1 MLDAL
6 VGMPLLGGVFG
17 YVVPFLLLLTLV
29 VFVHEMGHYLAARW
43 RGIHS
48 ETVAVGFGPEIVGWT
63 DAAGTRWRLCWIPIG
78 GYVQFRGDTEP
89 SSTGASPSPEPGSFA
104 GAALLSRAIVVAAGP
119 VMNFLFAAVIF
130 ALVAGIP
137 GLPGSAP
144 EVGLIDDSQMAAD
157 LGLQEG
163 DRIERVNG
171 VAVETAVDVLRR
183 LQEGDGGPVFLTVLR
198 EGDRLSLSAP
208 GRPLQ
213 IDQVLADSPAEL
225 AGLRSGDRILA
236 INGAPVGSFREL
248 QEWVRGSDGDGLRF
262 EVERQGRVLTLAV
275 RPELRVVED
284 PLTGAAERVGF
295 IGVSRYM
302 SLLFQP
308 PRERLGPFSALA
320 FGVEQTAA
328 VIVTSL
334 SFVGDLILGQGN
346 VNQLGG
352 PVAIAEFSGEAA
364 QAGLWDFLALIA
376 IISASIGL
384 INLFPIP
391 ILDGG
396 HLALYALEAVRGRP
410 LGRRASRVWGWLGL
424 SVIATLMVFVTYNDI
439 ARL

>member
-48 ETVAVGFGPEIVGWT
+48 EAVAVGFGPEIAGWT

-137 GLPGSAP
+137 GLPGDGP

-208 GRPLQ
+208 GRPCRLTGW
-213 IDQVLADSPAEL
+213 SPTRPRSWRGCVPAIGFVRSTGRRW
-225 AGLRSGDRILA
+225 ARSVNCRSGCADRTETA
-236 INGAPVGSFREL
+236 FA
-248 QEWVRGSDGDGLRF
+248 LRWSA
-262 EVERQGRVLTLAV
+262 R
-275 RPELRVVED
+275 
-284 PLTGAAERVGF
+284 AA
-295 IGVSRYM
+295 S
-302 SLLFQP
+302 
-308 PRERLGPFSALA
+308 
-320 FGVEQTAA
+320 
-328 VIVTSL
+328 
-334 SFVGDLILGQGN
+334 
-346 VNQLGG
+346 
-352 PVAIAEFSGEAA
+352 
-364 QAGLWDFLALIA
+364 
-376 IISASIGL
+376 
-384 INLFPIP
+384 
-391 ILDGG
+391 
-396 HLALYALEAVRGRP
+396 
-410 LGRRASRVWGWLGL
+410 
-424 SVIATLMVFVTYNDI
+424 
-439 ARL
+439 